1 MSQKASRLDKVEKTL
16 GQAIQILSAQ
26 GDAINFLLDKVKSLD
41 PAEQEVVE
49 PETVKQEEDEL
60 IR

>member
-26 GDAINFLLDKVKSLD
+26 GDAINFLLDKLKALD

-49 PETVKQEEDEL
+49 PETVKAEDDEL